1 MMSIRKVSCHSKTL
15 LHRNLTQ
22 ERLFYKKGYFLKP
35 TRETTNVLTIK
46 VIHYFSS
53 WNLLE
58 AVIWRCSQI
67 FTKFTAKNLCLQ
79 PATLLKKRLCYR
91 CLISMKLLRTPLLI
105 EHLHLWLFLLSWS
118 FLHFT
123 IDWWDYKK
131 FTKLVP
137 SDFFL
142 EFTKLNPKA
151 VAQMCSIKKL
161 FQVISENS
169 LKNICA
175 RESPF

>member
-1 MMSIRKVSCHSKTL
+1 MFMMSIRKVSCHSKTL

-67 FTKFTAKNLCLQ
+67 FTKFTAKNLCLR
-79 PATLLKKRLCYR
+79 PATLFKEA
-91 CLISMKLLRTPLLI
+91 LLQMFDFHETSKDTFFHRTP
-105 EHLHLWLFLLSWS
+105 
-118 FLHFT
+118 
-123 IDWWDYKK
+123 
-131 FTKLVP
+131 P
-137 SDFFL
+137 SL
-142 EFTKLNPKA
+142 
-151 VAQMCSIKKL
+151 
-161 FQVISENS
+161 VISFKLIFPS
-169 LKNICA
+169 FYIRLMGL
-175 RESPF
+175 